1 MRTII
6 IALAVAVLASGSAAA
21 SDETDVMA
29 VVHKWSDAFNRGDS
43 KTGVATCTEHAVIID
58 DFPPHV
64 WQGSGTCFK
73 WFEDF
78 GAFAAKSEITDSK
91 VSLGKARHLNV
102 ESGYAY
108 LVSPT
113 TYTYNKS
120 GKPTKDTGMVTM
132 TLHKTDAGWRITG
145 WAWADQ

>member
-21 SDETDVMA
+21 SDQTDVMA
-29 VVHKWSDAFNRGDS
+29 VVHKWADAFNNGDS
-43 KTGVATCTEHAVIID
+43 KTGIATCAQDAIIID
-58 DFPPHV
+58 DFSPHV
-64 WQGSGTCFK
+64 WQGSGACSK
-73 WFEDF
+73 WYKDY
-78 GAFAAKSEITDSK
+78 GPFAAKSEITDPN
-91 VSLGKARHLNV
+91 VSIGKARHLEV

-113 TYTYNKS
+113 TYTYKKS
-120 GKPTKDTGMVTM
+120 GKPTKDAGMVTM
-132 TLHKTDAGWRITG
+132 TLHKTDAGWLITG